1 MKVVR
6 LIAYAILAVS
16 FLALGAGGILWQQ
29 GYRLYAVQTGSMAPT
44 YPTGTLVVAAPAT
57 GQAPKVGSVVTFR
70 AGGGLVTHRVHA
82 ITADGIKTKGDANRV
97 PDAWTIPTQ
106 QIMGQVTRAIVG
118 GGYVLVFLQQPTGV
132 PSLVLLA
139 LSIALAWSIFFP
151 AARPGPVLPAHV
163 TAQVGSAGTSS

>member
-1 MKVVR
+1 VKVVR
-6 LIAYAILAVS
+6 FVAYALLVGT
-16 FLALGAGGILWQQ
+16 LLTVVAGGILWQQ

-44 YPTGTLVVAAPAT
+44 YPPGTLVVEGPAT
-57 GQAPKVGSVVTFR
+57 GRAPQVGTVVTFR
-70 AGGGLVTHRVHA
+70 ASGGLVTHRVQA
-82 ITADGIKTKGDANRV
+82 LTADGIKTKGDANRV
-97 PDAWTIPTQ
+97 PDAWTIPTH

-151 AARPGPVLPAHV
+151 SARPSAAPTVTPA
-163 TAQVGSAGTSS
+163 GSAGTSS

>member
-6 LIAYAILAVS
+6 SVAYALLAAS
-16 FLALGAGGILWQQ
+16 FLAVAVGGVLWHQ

-57 GQAPKVGSVVTFR
+57 GRAPEVGSVVTFR

-82 ITADGIKTKGDANRV
+82 LTADGFKTKGDANRV
-97 PDAWTIPTQ
+97 PDAWTIPTR
-106 QIMGQVTRAIVG
+106 QIMGNMTSAIVG

-139 LSIALAWSIFFP
+139 LSIVLAWYIFFP
-151 AARPGPVLPAHV
+151 AARPEPVTSSV
-163 TAQVGSAGTSS
+163 TAPAGSAGTSS